1 MPERIERS
9 CNRDRTSQRMSRRWP
24 LHVVAIAMACCGAAG
39 VSLAPAAPP
48 VADAPL
54 APTPPKPAK
63 PPATS
68 LSTDD
73 LRFVDEAQM
82 TTHLEISA
90 GEMALEVSRDPKIHA
105 FARQMV
111 EDHKEALGALRG
123 IAADKGITPQDRVP
137 EAPELTRLKSLK
149 ADEFDQAYIRTIGID
164 AHEQAV
170 LLFQNQSTR
179 GKDPALRAFASRLL
193 PALREHLKQARAMDQ
208 RVTAGR

>member
-1 MPERIERS
+1 MPERDREP
-9 CNRDRTSQRMSRRWP
+9 NRLPSRWP
-24 LHVVAIAMACCGAAG
+24 LQAAAVVIVLCSAAA
-39 VSLAPAAPP
+39 VSPASAAPP
-48 VADAPL
+48 VADTPL
-54 APTPPKPAK
+54 APTPPRPAK

-82 TTHLEISA
+82 TSHLEISA
-90 GEMALEVSRDPKIHA
+90 SEMALEVSKDPKVHA

-123 IAADKGITPQDRVP
+123 IAADKGITPQERVP

-149 ADEFDQAYIRTIGID
+149 AGEFDQAYIRTIGID

-170 LLFQNQSTR
+170 LLFQNQATR
-179 GKDPALRAFASRLL
+179 GKDPALRAFAARML
-193 PALREHLKQARAMDQ
+193 PALREHLKQARTMDQ
-208 RVTAGR
+208 RVTANR

>member
-1 MPERIERS
+1 MPERDREP
-9 CNRDRTSQRMSRRWP
+9 NRIPSRWP
-24 LHVVAIAMACCGAAG
+24 LQAAAVVIVLCSAAA
-39 VSLAPAAPP
+39 VSPASAAPP
-48 VADAPL
+48 VADTPL
-54 APTPPKPAK
+54 APTPPRPAK

-82 TTHLEISA
+82 TSHLEISA
-90 GEMALEVSRDPKIHA
+90 SEMALQVSKDPKVHA

-123 IAADKGITPQDRVP
+123 IAADKGITPQERVP

-149 ADEFDQAYIRTIGID
+149 AGEFDQAYIRTIGID

-170 LLFQNQSTR
+170 LLFQNQATR
-179 GKDPALRAFASRLL
+179 GKDPALRAFAARML
-193 PALREHLKQARAMDQ
+193 PALREHLKQARTMDQ
-208 RVTAGR
+208 RVTANR

>member
-1 MPERIERS
+1 MAERACKRERL
-9 CNRDRTSQRMSRRWP
+9 SRGWRR
-24 LHVVAIAMACCGAAG
+24 HAAAIAIALCSAAAAG
-39 VSLAPAAPP
+39 LAPAAPP
-48 VADAPL
+48 IADAPL

-82 TTHLEISA
+82 TSRLEISA
-90 GEMALEVSRDPKIHA
+90 SEMALEVSKNPKIQA
-105 FARQMV
+105 FARQVV
-111 EDHKEALGALRG
+111 ENHKEALGALRS
-123 IAADKGITPQDRVP
+123 IAADKGITPQERVP
-137 EAPELTRLKSLK
+137 EAPELTRLKTLK
-149 ADEFDQAYIRTIGID
+149 DKEFDQAYIRTVGID

-170 LLFQNQSTR
+170 LLFQNQATR
-179 GKDPALRAFASRLL
+179 GKDPALRAFASRML